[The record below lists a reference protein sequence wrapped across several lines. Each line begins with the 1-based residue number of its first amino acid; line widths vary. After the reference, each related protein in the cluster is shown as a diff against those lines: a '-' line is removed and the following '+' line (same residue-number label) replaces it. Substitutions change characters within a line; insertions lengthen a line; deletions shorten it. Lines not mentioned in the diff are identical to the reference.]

1 MEFQKRIRDV
11 SEMVDSQ
18 WKANHNYQEIKKYN
32 EGRKAHFNKMYNIRD
47 KEDMKKEILEAN
59 SATGQIKRLQE
70 NMNASRGNDLF
81 RNRNNFR

>member
-1 MEFQKRIRDV
+1 
-11 SEMVDSQ
+11 MVDSQ

>member
-11 SEMVDSQ
+11 SEVVDSQ

-32 EGRKAHFNKMYNIRD
+32 DGRKAHFNKMYNIRD

>member
-11 SEMVDSQ
+11 SEVVDSQ

>member
-11 SEMVDSQ
+11 SEVVDSQ
-18 WKANHNYQEIKKYN
+18 WKANHNYQEVKKYN